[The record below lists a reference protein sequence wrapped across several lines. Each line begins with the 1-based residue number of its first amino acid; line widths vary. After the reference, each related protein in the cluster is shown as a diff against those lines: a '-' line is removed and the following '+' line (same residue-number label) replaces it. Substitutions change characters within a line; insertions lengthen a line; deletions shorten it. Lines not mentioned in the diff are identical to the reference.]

1 MCEKIQIDSS
11 TVNIA
16 KTIGDLQEIKKLDD
30 IAFGKHKG
38 ISIEELIIIKDNGRV
53 MFLNDDNGKMIA
65 ETQVLLNSVE
75 EFFKINPNEAYCYGT
90 AINPEHQGKGF
101 AEIMFKSQEFVAR
114 EANKDTLFLTVRLEN
129 AKSIRSRLNFGFTIT
144 GYSPNYYGSVENDG
158 ARLIMTKELNTN
170 NVLSK
175 GPVKEHNLDLC
186 EQVLVK
192 CGEIVDIKAHKEIQ
206 KLMKKGKYEGISI
219 LKPEE
224 HKLGHQK
231 SIILFQH
238 IDK

>member
-1 MCEKIQIDSS
+1 MCEKIKIDSS
-11 TVNIA
+11 TINIA
-16 KTIGDLQEIKKLDD
+16 KTVGELQKVKKLDD
-30 IAFGKHKG
+30 IAFGQHKG
-38 ISIEELIIIKDNGRV
+38 ISLEELIIIKDNGRV
-53 MFLNDDNGKMIA
+53 MFLNDDHGKMIA

-114 EANKDTLFLTVRLEN
+114 ETNKDKLFLTVRLEN
-129 AKSIRSRLNFGFTIT
+129 AKSIRSRLNFGFVIT

-158 ARLIMTKELNTN
+158 ARLIMTKKLNTN

-175 GPVKEHNLDLC
+175 GPTKEYNLNSC

-192 CGEIVDIKAHKEIQ
+192 CGETVDIKAHKKIQ
-206 KLMKKGKYEGISI
+206 ELMETGKYEGINI

-224 HKLGHQK
+224 HKLGHSK
-231 SIILFQH
+231 SIILLQH